1 MFLFSWIKL
10 FVGASAHLGW
20 TAPDQTSI
28 RKMSAFFCSSQYCRH
43 WNSAATYRLTCCR
56 VREYLQN
63 QRLYCDYCFEE
74 LTKHRKCV
82 CGDRSCCMEAEKV
95 DDIIQRRRQ
104 REAVK
109 KEQEAVRKL
118 IMEEEQRKARTEQEE
133 KLREEKLALWKEQER
148 KAAEMKQNDAERAR
162 MKVKEEEEH
171 AIAQFIAKVKEK
183 EVEEY
188 DKMMRKEVQEWFAN
202 PQ

>member
-1 MFLFSWIKL
+1 
-10 FVGASAHLGW
+10 
-20 TAPDQTSI
+20 
-28 RKMSAFFCSSQYCRH
+28 
-43 WNSAATYRLTCCR
+43 
-56 VREYLQN
+56 
-63 QRLYCDYCFEE
+63 
-74 LTKHRKCV
+74 
-82 CGDRSCCMEAEKV
+82 
-95 DDIIQRRRQ
+95 
-104 REAVK
+104 
-109 KEQEAVRKL
+109 
-118 IMEEEQRKARTEQEE
+118 MEEEQRKARTEQEE

>member
-43 WNSAATYRLTCCR
+43 CNSAATYRLTCCR

-63 QRLYCDYCFEE
+63 QRLYCDYCYEE
-74 LTKHRKCV
+74 LKKHRKCV

-95 DDIIQRRRQ
+95 DDIIQRRQ
-104 REAVK
+104 REAVR

-118 IMEEEQRKARTEQEE
+118 IMEDEQRRARKEQEE
-133 KLREEKLALWKEQER
+133 KLARKKQER
-148 KAAEMKQNDAERAR
+148 KLAEIKAERTRMKQQMEERKLAK
-162 MKVKEEEEH
+162 MMENAFLAKKEETEDY
-171 AIAQFIAKVKEK
+171 A
-183 EVEEY
+183 
-188 DKMMRKEVQEWFAN
+188 KMMEKALQEWFAK
-202 PQ
+202 QQ

>member
-74 LTKHRKCV
+74 LKKHRKCV

-95 DDIIQRRRQ
+95 DDIIQRRQ
-104 REAVK
+104 REAVR

-188 DKMMRKEVQEWFAN
+188 DKMMTKGVQEWFAN